1 MGLAHLCV
9 LKIKKYIYTVTYHV
23 CHVWKIYRT
32 KGKKV
37 NRKTIRVKY
46 VLKANSSSM
55 VLYF

>member
-23 CHVWKIYRT
+23 CHIYRT